1 MWLNALAA
9 SISYLRNRRI
19 NFKLGLTVGAFAIP
33 GSILGALLLGNVNN
47 NAFSLIFGALLVLLG
62 AYMLRRPGASH
73 PLRDSSLSPE
83 SVIPPS
89 PGIQRAVGLPFLGFC
104 IGGLSSFL
112 GVGGGFILTPALV
125 YIFRTPIGIATA
137 TAIFA
142 IVLFAG
148 TGAVTHLILG
158 NINWAVLFPVA
169 LGMVTG
175 GQLAVRLSSKV
186 SGLWVIKLLSLGL
199 IALGITLFQRAFI

>member
-1 MWLNALAA
+1 MLSQGNEVFGAH
-9 SISYLRNRRI
+9 RR
-19 NFKLGLTVGAFAIP
+19 G
-33 GSILGALLLGNVNN
+33 GAL
-47 NAFSLIFGALLVLLG
+47 
-62 AYMLRRPGASH
+62 
-73 PLRDSSLSPE
+73 
-83 SVIPPS
+83 
-89 PGIQRAVGLPFLGFC
+89 
-104 IGGLSSFL
+104 
-112 GVGGGFILTPALV
+112 
-125 YIFRTPIGIATA
+125 
-137 TAIFA
+137 
-142 IVLFAG
+142 LFAG